1 MGKEYY
7 VIMREH
13 YGFPEYL
20 DTDLSDEED
29 CFDFDTEYEA
39 NQCLKQIF
47 NNGEWMKD
55 ERYGKVRYYVE
66 RRVER

>member
-7 VIMREH
+7 VIMRKR
-13 YGFPEYL
+13 YGLPEYL
-20 DTDLSDEED
+20 VTDLSEEED
-29 CFDFDTEYEA
+29 CFEFDTEYEA

-47 NNGEWMKD
+47 NNGEWMRD

-66 RRVER
+66 RRTER